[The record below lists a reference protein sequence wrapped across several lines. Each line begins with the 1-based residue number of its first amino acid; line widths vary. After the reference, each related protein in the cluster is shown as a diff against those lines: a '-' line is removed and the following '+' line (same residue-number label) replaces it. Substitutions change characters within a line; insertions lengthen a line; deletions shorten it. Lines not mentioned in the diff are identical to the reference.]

1 MAYYA
6 SDEITGSQVGVALT
20 AAQFVRR
27 PVPIADDVG
36 TLMVFQGVITLA
48 SGVNPA
54 LNDVFEM
61 CVLPADHVAV
71 DWVIG
76 GDQIET
82 GATSTITVGVMTGAV
97 GDVTRTQTAFPAVN
111 TAGNGG
117 TALVYGR
124 VANDNYSRNLSSWF
138 ERAALSTTAD
148 RSVGFT
154 LSGAIATPVA
164 ALRRISFK
172 LYTRVARY
180 GA

>member
-6 SDEITGSQVGVALT
+6 SDEITGSQIGVALT

-54 LNDVFEM
+54 ANDVFEM
-61 CVLPADHVAV
+61 CVLPADHVPV
-71 DWVIG
+71 DWVMG

-82 GATSTITVGVMTGAV
+82 GATSTVTVGVMTGAV
-97 GDVTRTQTAFPAVN
+97 GDVTRTQTSFPAAFA
-111 TAGNGG
+111 AGNGG
-117 TALVYGR
+117 STIVYGR
-124 VANDNYSRNLSSWF
+124 TANDNYVRNASSWF
-138 ERAALSTTAD
+138 ERLAPSFTAD

-154 LSGAIATPVA
+154 LAGAIATPVA